1 MIVKGTNSQSR
12 EYDFE
17 CYDIFES
24 PEELINDN
32 YDYQVCNRLI
42 WNPEDPLWYGAFAVP
57 LFAIEN
63 DSDVKRE
70 LVAPVREIL
79 MLYKKSEKEFSKKS
93 AEEIEQTAFAQTRDG
108 HMTGRDFGGW
118 AGLLSSR
125 WQPR

>member
-1 MIVKGTNSQSR
+1 
-12 EYDFE
+12 
-17 CYDIFES
+17 
-24 PEELINDN
+24 
-32 YDYQVCNRLI
+32 LI

-93 AEEIEQTAFAQTRDG
+93 AEEIEQTAFAQTRDVLRWRK
-108 HMTGRDFGGW
+108 TEK
-118 AGLLSSR
+118 GLVVLENA
-125 WQPR
+125 